1 MEQQM
6 NQKDMVKTTRI
17 MPKRKPSIA
26 VKIDEVLDRNFAA
39 PWIDRG
45 RQVHLRRH
53 RPEERVNFGYSLLDT
68 QQRPSDEDLAQAVQW
83 KLQRAWLG
91 DW

>member
-1 MEQQM
+1 M

-39 PWIDRG
+39 PWIDRE
-45 RQVHLRRH
+45 RLRHELVEIFNKVKR
-53 RPEERVNFGYSLLDT
+53 
-68 QQRPSDEDLAQAVQW
+68 
-83 KLQRAWLG
+83 
-91 DW
+91 